1 MGPENKL
8 FWVIVAS
15 RSHIIESIDA
25 LHLSLLRLSQ
35 SGHRGFDCKSGS
47 LAKLAKWGVAPQPRF
62 ETLTDI
68 RSELGDCQRC
78 RLAQHRRNI
87 VFGTGSATAR
97 LVFVGEGPGFEED
110 QQAEP
115 FVGPAGQLLTK
126 IIGAIHL
133 SRSQVYIS
141 NVVKCRPPK
150 NRNPRPDEIQ
160 TCYPFLDRQL
170 DAIQP
175 IIICALGSVAAQ
187 SLLNSTQPISKLRGR
202 FYDYR
207 GIKLLP
213 TYHPAYLLRN
223 SDKKRDVWEDMKMLM
238 KEYPYET

>member
-1 MGPENKL
+1 MARK
-8 FWVIVAS
+8 S
-15 RSHIIESIDA
+15 QIIETIDA
-25 LHLSLLRLSQ
+25 LSLSLQRLSK
-35 SGHRGFDCKSGS
+35 SGHRGFDCSPDS
-47 LAKLAKWGVAPQPRF
+47 LAKLAEWGVAPQLRS

-68 RSELGDCQRC
+68 RSDLGNCQRC
-78 RLAQHRRNI
+78 RLSEHRQNI
-87 VFGTGSATAR
+87 VFGCGSSTAQ

-115 FVGPAGQLLTK
+115 FVGPAGQLLNK
-126 IIGAIHL
+126 IIGAINL
-133 SRSQVYIS
+133 DRSQVYIS
-141 NVVKCRPPK
+141 NIVKCRPPK

-160 TCYPFLDRQL
+160 TCFRFLDRQL
-170 DAIQP
+170 DAIRP
-175 IIICALGSVAAQ
+175 MFICALGSVAAQ
-187 SLLNSTQPISKLRGR
+187 TLLNSPEPISKLRGR

-223 SDKKRDVWEDMKMLM
+223 TDKKRDVWEDMKMLM

>member
-1 MGPENKL
+1 MAL
-8 FWVIVAS
+8 
-15 RSHIIESIDA
+15 RSQIIESIEA
-25 LHLSLLRLSQ
+25 LSLCLQRLAII
-35 SGHRGFDCKSGS
+35 GHRGFDCKPGS
-47 LAKLAKWGVAPQPRF
+47 LAKMAAWGAAPQTCF

-68 RSELGDCQRC
+68 RSDLGDCQRC
-78 RLAQHRRNI
+78 RLAQHRQNI
-87 VFGTGSATAR
+87 VFGSGSPTAKI
-97 LVFVGEGPGFEED
+97 VFVGEGPGFEED

-126 IIGAIHL
+126 IIGAINL
-133 SRSQVYIS
+133 TRKQVYIS
-141 NVVKCRPPK
+141 NIVKCRPPK

-160 TCYPFLDRQL
+160 TCFPFLDRQL

-175 IIICALGSVAAQ
+175 VLICALGSVAAQ
-187 SLLNSTQPISKLRGR
+187 TLLNSAQPISKLRGR

-223 SDKKRDVWEDMKMLM
+223 TEKKREVWEDMKMLM
-238 KEYPYET
+238 KEYPYES